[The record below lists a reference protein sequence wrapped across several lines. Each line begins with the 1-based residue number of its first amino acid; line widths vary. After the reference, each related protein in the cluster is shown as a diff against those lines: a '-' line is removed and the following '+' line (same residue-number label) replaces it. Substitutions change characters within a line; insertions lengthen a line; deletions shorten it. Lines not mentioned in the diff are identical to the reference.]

1 MKTLRTLQ
9 GLLIFAIA
17 VGWSLSARAA
27 VLKANGVQTGVVT
40 MPVSGATPVVLDI
53 AITSV
58 VAGNTFVLCQNDAAI
73 RLPTTRPLCEL
84 TSPTNLRITIYD
96 TAGTEV
102 VQWYVVEF
110 LSGVTVQ
117 RSPVGGTALAA
128 GGPPPQTVNVPLAP
142 AVNLAQTFVLISE
155 NMNSNNEYIDE
166 QWTVQAQLTS
176 TTNLQLT
183 RNATA
188 TAINVAW
195 QVIQIA
201 SAAVQS
207 GIATIAI
214 NATTVTAALNPPV
227 DLTRT
232 FLVFT
237 RSGGSG
243 SFGVESWYQ
252 TTGAITNATTLTFT
266 RAYQNSG
273 FANTQVDIAWF
284 AVRMTDGSTV
294 QRGLQGPS
302 GTGAAS
308 ATMNVALPSA
318 VVTTRSVPFI
328 SVMGDPV
335 PANPFSNLDDTSW
348 KAALTTTTNL
358 RLTRAVGAT
367 KVSNATVAWQVVQF
381 NNQPN
386 LVDGD
391 GREIFP

>member
-1 MKTLRTLQ
+1 
-9 GLLIFAIA
+9 
-17 VGWSLSARAA
+17 LSAGGA
-27 VLKANGVQTGVVT
+27 VIKSVQTNT
-40 MPVSGATPVVLDI
+40 QTIPVSGIANI

-58 VAGNTFVLCQNDAAI
+58 NTASTFVLCQNDTAI
-73 RLPTTRPLCEL
+73 RLPTTRALCEL
-84 TSPTNLRITIYD
+84 TSATNLRITIID
-96 TAGTEV
+96 GSGTEV
-102 VQWYVVEF
+102 VRWYVVEF

-117 RSPVGGTALAA
+117 RSPAGGTAIAA
-128 GGPPPQTVNVPLAP
+128 GTATVPVPLAA

-207 GIATIAI
+207 GTASIAI
-214 NATTVTAALNPPV
+214 NALTATAALNPPV

-243 SFGVESWYQ
+243 SFGVESFYQ
-252 TTGAITNATTLTFT
+252 TTGQITNATTLTFT
-266 RAYQNSG
+266 RAFQGN
-273 FANTQVDIAWF
+273 FANSQVDIAWF
-284 AVRMTDGSTV
+284 AVRMTDGTTV

-302 GTGAAS
+302 GTGGAS
-308 ATMNVALPSA
+308 VTMNAVLPSA
-318 VVTTRSVPFI
+318 IAINRSVPFI
-328 SVMGDPV
+328 SVMGDPA

-348 KAALTTTTNL
+348 KAALTSTTNL
-358 RLTRAVGAT
+358 RLTRAAGAAN
-367 KVSNATVAWQVVQF
+367 VSNATVAWQVVQF
-381 NNQPN
+381 NDRPN
-386 LVDGD
+386 LADGD

>member
-1 MKTLRTLQ
+1 MKTLRSLQ
-9 GLLIFAIA
+9 GLLIFVIA
-17 VGWSLSARAA
+17 LGWSLSAGAA

-40 MPVSGATPVVLDI
+40 MPVSGIANI

-58 VAGNTFVLCQNDAAI
+58 TVGSTFVLCQNDAAI
-73 RLPTTRPLCEL
+73 RFPTTRALCEL
-84 TSPTNLRITIYD
+84 TSATNLRITIYD

-117 RSPVGGTALAA
+117 RSPAGGTAIAA
-128 GGPPPQTVNVPLAP
+128 GTATVPVPIA

-155 NMNSNNEYIDE
+155 NMNNSTNEYIDE

-183 RNATA
+183 RNANA

-207 GIATIAI
+207 GTATIAI
-214 NATTVTAALNPPV
+214 NATTVTGALNPPV

-243 SFGVESWYQ
+243 SFGVESFYQ
-252 TTGAITNATTLTFT
+252 TTGQITNATTLTFT
-266 RAYQNSG
+266 RAFQGN
-273 FANTQVDIAWF
+273 FANSQVDIAWF
-284 AVRMTDGSTV
+284 AVRMTDGTTV

-302 GTGAAS
+302 GTGGAS
-308 ATMNVALPSA
+308 VTMNAVLPSA
-318 VVTTRSVPFI
+318 IAINRSVPFI
-328 SVMGDPV
+328 SVMGDPA

-348 KAALTTTTNL
+348 RAALITTTNL
-358 RLTRAVGAT
+358 RLTRSNVLPAT
-367 KVSNATVAWQVVQF
+367 NNTSNATVAWQVVQF

>member
-17 VGWSLSARAA
+17 VGWSLSAGAA

-40 MPVSGATPVVLDI
+40 MPVSGITNI

-58 VAGNTFVLCQNDAAI
+58 NTASTFVLCQNDAAI
-73 RLPTTRPLCEL
+73 RVPTTRALCEL
-84 TSPTNLRITIYD
+84 TSPTNLKITIYD

-128 GGPPPQTVNVPLAP
+128 GAPPPQTVNVALAP
-142 AVNLAQTFVLISE
+142 AVNLTQTFVLISE

-166 QWTVQAQLTS
+166 QWTVRAQLTS

-207 GIATIAI
+207 GTATIAI
-214 NATTVTAALNPPV
+214 NALTATAALNPPV

-243 SFGVESWYQ
+243 TLGVESWYQ
-252 TTGAITNATTLTFT
+252 TTGAITNATTLTFS

-348 KAALTTTTNL
+348 RAALTTTTNL
-358 RLTRAVGAT
+358 RLTRSNVLPAT
-367 KVSNATVAWQVVQF
+367 NNTSNATVAWQVVQF

>member
-1 MKTLRTLQ
+1 MKRSRSWLE
-9 GLLIFAIA
+9 GLLLALGTA
-17 VGWSLSARAA
+17 WSLSAGGA
-27 VLKANGVQTGVVT
+27 VIKSVQTNT
-40 MPVSGATPVVLDI
+40 QTIPVSGIANI

-58 VAGNTFVLCQNDAAI
+58 NTASTFVLCQNDTAI
-73 RLPTTRPLCEL
+73 RLPTTRALCEL
-84 TSPTNLRITIYD
+84 TSATSLRITIID
-96 TAGTEV
+96 GSGTEV
-102 VQWYVVEF
+102 VRWYVVEF

-117 RSPVGGTALAA
+117 RSPAGGTAIAA
-128 GGPPPQTVNVPLAP
+128 GTATVPVPIA

-155 NMNSNNEYIDE
+155 NMNSTNEYIDE

-183 RNATA
+183 RNANA

-207 GIATIAI
+207 GTATIAI
-214 NATTVTAALNPPV
+214 NATTVTGALNPPV

-243 SFGVESWYQ
+243 SFGVESFYQ
-252 TTGAITNATTLTFT
+252 TTGQITNATTLTFT
-266 RAYQNSG
+266 RAFQGN
-273 FANTQVDIAWF
+273 FANSQVDIAWF
-284 AVRMTDGSTV
+284 AVRMTDGTTV

-302 GTGAAS
+302 GTGGAS
-308 ATMNVALPSA
+308 VTMNAVLPSA
-318 VVTTRSVPFI
+318 IAINRSVPFI
-328 SVMGDPV
+328 SVMGDPA

-348 KAALTTTTNL
+348 KAALTSTTNL
-358 RLTRAVGAT
+358 RLTRAAGAAN
-367 KVSNATVAWQVVQF
+367 VSNATVAWQVVQF
-381 NNQPN
+381 NDRPN

>member
-1 MKTLRTLQ
+1 MKRSRSCLV
-9 GLLIFAIA
+9 GLLLALGTA
-17 VGWSLSARAA
+17 WSLSAGGA
-27 VLKANGVQTGVVT
+27 VIKSVQTNT
-40 MPVSGATPVVLDI
+40 QTIPVSGIANI

-58 VAGNTFVLCQNDAAI
+58 NTASTFVLCQNDTAI
-73 RLPTTRPLCEL
+73 RLPTARALCEL
-84 TSPTNLRITIYD
+84 TSATNLRITIID
-96 TAGTEV
+96 GSGTEV
-102 VQWYVVEF
+102 VRWYVVEF
-110 LSGVTVQ
+110 SSGVTVQ
-117 RSPVGGTALAA
+117 RSPAGGTAIAA
-128 GGPPPQTVNVPLAP
+128 GTATVPVPIA

-155 NMNSNNEYIDE
+155 DMNSNNEYIDE
-166 QWTVQAQLTS
+166 QWTVRAQLTS

-207 GIATIAI
+207 GTASIAI
-214 NATTVTAALNPPV
+214 NALTATAALNPPV

-243 SFGVESWYQ
+243 SFGVESFYQ
-252 TTGAITNATTLTFT
+252 TTGQITNATTLTFT
-266 RAYQNSG
+266 RAFQGN
-273 FANTQVDIAWF
+273 FANSQVDIAWF
-284 AVRMTDGSTV
+284 AVRMTDGTTV

-302 GTGAAS
+302 GTGGAS
-308 ATMNVALPSA
+308 VTMNAVLPSA
-318 VVTTRSVPFI
+318 IAINRSVPFI
-328 SVMGDPV
+328 SVMGDPA

-348 KAALTTTTNL
+348 KAALTSTTNL
-358 RLTRAVGAT
+358 RLTRAAGAAN
-367 KVSNATVAWQVVQF
+367 VSNATVAWQVVQF
-381 NNQPN
+381 NDRPN

>member
-84 TSPTNLRITIYD
+84 TSPTNLRITTYD
-96 TAGTEV
+96 GSGKEV

-117 RSPVGGTALAA
+117 RSPTGGTVLAA
-128 GGPPPQTVNVPLAP
+128 GGPPVIVTLAP

-155 NMNSNNEYIDE
+155 NMNNSTSEYIDE

-176 TTNLQLT
+176 PTNLQLT
-183 RNATA
+183 RNANA

-207 GIATIAI
+207 GTASIAI
-214 NATTVTAALNPPV
+214 NALTATAVLNPPV

-237 RSGGSG
+237 RSGGSQ
-243 SFGVESWYQ
+243 SFGVESFYQ
-252 TTGAITNATTLTFT
+252 TTGQITNATTLTFT
-266 RAYQNSG
+266 RAFQFN
-273 FANTQVDIAWF
+273 NPNEQVDIAWF
-284 AVRMTDGSTV
+284 AVRMTDGTTV

-302 GTGAAS
+302 GTGAPS

-318 VVTTRSVPFI
+318 VVTNRSVPFI
-328 SVMGDPV
+328 SVMGDPA

-348 KAALTTTTNL
+348 RAALTTTTNL
-358 RLTRAVGAT
+358 RLTRSSVLPAT
-367 KVSNATVAWQVVQF
+367 NNTSNATVAWQVVQF